1 MLLLLAACSGS
12 TETSPA
18 VMPSPL
24 SATAPAT
31 AQDADGVVATWKGG
45 QLSYGEVQ
53 AEIENELVA
62 LEIEYLQNRYQLEAQ
77 AVSEQATMKVLEH
90 EAASRSLSLEE
101 LLKVEVE
108 DKVTPPT
115 EDELKEFYPV
125 LRRQLGGADF
135 ETARPQVEMALI
147 QRRQGERMGEYLAEI
162 EEKYEL
168 TTQLPY
174 PDMPR
179 LEVSADD
186 DPMRGS
192 PEATVTIVE
201 FADYNCGYCRKIYPT
216 LVELIEEDYAG
227 QVNLVYRDY
236 PLSGGARGL
245 EPTIA
250 ANCADAQGKY
260 WEMHHELMSAS
271 NYSETALMAY
281 ARAIELDADAFEAC
295 ISNPEAQI
303 PEILNDFEAG
313 RSVGVSGTPAFFI
326 NGIPLSG
333 AVPKDQF
340 VTIIERELEKG

>member
-12 TETSPA
+12 TETPA
-18 VMPSPL
+18 VMPTPL

-31 AQDADGVVATWKGG
+31 AQDSDGVVATWKGG
-45 QLSYGEVQ
+45 SLTYGQVQ
-53 AEIENELVA
+53 SEIEGDLVA

-77 AVSEQATMKVLEH
+77 AVSEQATMKVLEM

-108 DKVTPPT
+108 DKVAMPT
-115 EDELKEFYPV
+115 EAEVKEFYPV
-125 LRRQLGGADF
+125 LRRQLGGADY
-135 ETARPQVEMALI
+135 ESARPQVEMALV
-147 QRRQGERMGEYLAEI
+147 QRRQGERMGVYLEEI
-162 EEKYEL
+162 EAKYQL

-179 LEVSADD
+179 LDVSVDD
-186 DPMRGS
+186 DPMRGD

-201 FADYNCGYCRKIYPT
+201 FADYNCGYCRKIYPV
-216 LVELIEEDYAG
+216 LVELIEEDYEG
-227 QVNLVYRDY
+227 KVNLVYRDY

-250 ANCADAQGKY
+250 ANCAAEQGKY
-260 WEMHHELMSAS
+260 WEMHHELMIAS
-271 NYSETALMAY
+271 NYSEAALLAY
-281 ARAIELDADAFEAC
+281 AKAAGVEEEAFAAC
-295 ISNPEAQI
+295 IANPEAAI

-313 RSVGVSGTPAFFI
+313 RAAGVSGTPAFFI

>member
-12 TETSPA
+12 TETSPQ
-18 VMPSPL
+18 VLPTPL
-24 SATAPAT
+24 SATAPAS
-31 AQDADGVVATWKGG
+31 AQDGDGVVATWKGG
-45 QLSYGEVQ
+45 SLTYGAVQSEV
-53 AEIENELVA
+53 ANDLVA
-62 LEIEYLQNRYQLEAQ
+62 LEIEYLQNRYQLESQ
-77 AVSEQATMKVLEH
+77 AVSELATMQVLET

-108 DKVTPPT
+108 DKVAMPT
-115 EDELKEFYPV
+115 ESEIQEFYPV
-125 LRRQLGGADF
+125 LRRQLGGADY
-135 ETARPQVEMALI
+135 ETAKPQVEMALV
-147 QRRQGERMGEYLAEI
+147 QRRQGERMGVYLAEM
-162 EEKYEL
+162 EAKYEL

-179 LEVSADD
+179 LDVGKDD
-186 DPMRGS
+186 DPMRGD

-216 LVELIEEDYAG
+216 LVELVEKDYAG
-227 QVNLVYRDY
+227 KVNLVYRDY

-260 WEMHHELMSAS
+260 WEMHHELMIAS
-271 NYSETALMAY
+271 NYSEAALMAY
-281 ARAIELDADAFEAC
+281 ARAAQLDEDAFAEC
-295 ISNPEAQI
+295 IANPEAQI
-303 PEILNDFEAG
+303 PEILADFEAG

-340 VTIIERELEKG
+340 VTIIERELAK